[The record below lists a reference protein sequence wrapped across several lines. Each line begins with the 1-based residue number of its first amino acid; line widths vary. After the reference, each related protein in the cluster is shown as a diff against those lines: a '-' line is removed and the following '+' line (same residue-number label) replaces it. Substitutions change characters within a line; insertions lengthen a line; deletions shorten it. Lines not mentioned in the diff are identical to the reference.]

1 MSIADDLESGPQP
14 QPQSIPEGAT
24 GQELALALQESLQ
37 AQAQALATLAQNYGA
52 GVNLVADQLAPFF
65 TAAMT
70 GQTLMGAVLN
80 RVGASLTEQKP
91 MAIASQVEPI
101 QMELPKFEPYEP
113 TAAEQRFKQ
122 FIGGAR
128 RPAIL
133 PTFSQGEPS

>member
-14 QPQSIPEGAT
+14 QPQGIPEGAT

-37 AQAQALATLAQNYGA
+37 VQAQALASLAQNYGA

-70 GQTLMGAVLN
+70 GKTLMGAVLN
-80 RVGASLTEQKP
+80 RVGVSLAEQKP

-101 QMELPKFEPYEP
+101 QMELPKFEPYDPE
-113 TAAEQRFKQ
+113 AAEQRFKQ
-122 FIGGAR
+122 FISGAR
-128 RPAIL
+128 RSAIL
-133 PTFSQGEPS
+133 PTFTRGES